1 MWSILTVMRTV
12 ERRSLA
18 AEDRDLA
25 EQIGVRLRAARL
37 RAGLTQREVA
47 EGRYTKAYVSALENG
62 LIKPSMAALR
72 FLAERLGTTASDL
85 LADADG
91 RWTRMEA
98 DLRLA
103 SGDWSSAADAYRS
116 MLEAEPPSAERG
128 RLLLGLAEA
137 LCRLGRP
144 EEAVRIA
151 AEADER
157 LSGAKL
163 ADAARLARYWLA
175 SAHHQSDNPTE
186 ARLLLERLL
195 SVDSDE
201 PQLQPDFRVRVL
213 VALASVLSQ
222 AGEPKRALLFLEEAR
237 GIGADLDDRRRAS
250 LLASLAVG
258 YRATGDMEAAIRTG
272 LQGLAL
278 YRASEAIAES
288 ASVENELA
296 LIYLDLGNARE
307 AGKHAAA
314 ARAAFEAAGDE
325 FWLAHVAETEAR
337 ISLVNGDLADATGK
351 ATAAAVL
358 ARRTGNRKAE
368 ISSLLTE
375 ARIARARGDAAGAS
389 SVLGGAVELARSGPK
404 PRLRELLTEW
414 SELLAEAGDLQ
425 RAYELSR
432 EALALV

>member
-1 MWSILTVMRTV
+1 MRTI

-25 EQIGVRLRAARL
+25 EQIGVRLRAARH

-98 DLRLA
+98 ELRLA
-103 SGDWSSAADAYRS
+103 SGDWATAEDAFRS
-116 MLEAEPPSAERG
+116 ILDTNRPALERG
-128 RLLLGLAEA
+128 KLLLGLAEA
-137 LCRLGRP
+137 MCRLGRP
-144 EEAVRIA
+144 AEAVRIA
-151 AEADER
+151 AEADE
-157 LSGAKL
+157 LLTAAKQMES
-163 ADAARLARYWLA
+163 ARAARYWLA

-186 ARLLLERLL
+186 ARLLLENLL
-195 SVDSDE
+195 APDHDAT
-201 PQLQPDFRVRVL
+201 QLQPDFHVRVL
-213 VALASVLSQ
+213 VALSSVLTQ

-250 LLASLAVG
+250 LLYSLAVG

-278 YRASEAIAES
+278 FRAGEATAES
-288 ASVENELA
+288 AMVENELA
-296 LIYLDLGNARE
+296 LIYLGLGNNRE
-307 AGKHAAA
+307 AAKHAAL
-314 ARAAFEAAGDE
+314 ARAVFEAGRDE
-325 FWLAHVAETEAR
+325 FMLAHVAETDAQIALAKGNVDEATAKAKAA
-337 ISLVNGDLADATGK
+337 VDLARK
-351 ATAAAVL
+351 A
-358 ARRTGNRKAE
+358 GNQKAE
-368 ISSLLTE
+368 ISALLTE
-375 ARIARARGDAAGAS
+375 ARAARAGGDAARAAE
-389 SVLGGAVELARSGPK
+389 VLGGAVELARKGPK
-404 PRLRELLTEW
+404 PRLREILSEW
-414 SELLAEAGDLQ
+414 SELLAESGDLK

-432 EALALV
+432 EALGLV

>member
-1 MWSILTVMRTV
+1 MKTV

-91 RWTRMEA
+91 RWTRVEA
-98 DLRLA
+98 ELRLA
-103 SGDWSSAADAYRS
+103 SGDWATAEDAFRS
-116 MLEAEPPSAERG
+116 ILDNDPPAVERG
-128 RLLLGLAEA
+128 KLLLGLAEA
-137 LCRLGRP
+137 MCRLGRP
-144 EEAVRIA
+144 AEAVRVA
-151 AEADER
+151 AEAEER
-157 LSGAKL
+157 LS
-163 ADAARLARYWLA
+163 AANLTDPARQARYWLA
-175 SAHHQSDNPTE
+175 SAHHQSDNPAE
-186 ARLLLERLL
+186 ARLLLEKLL
-195 SVDSDE
+195 AADGDGM
-201 PQLQPDFRVRVL
+201 PLQPDFRVRIL
-213 VALASVLSQ
+213 VSLASVLSH

-250 LLASLAVG
+250 LLASLAMG

-278 YRASEAIAES
+278 YRASEATAES

-296 LIYLDLGNARE
+296 LIYLGMGNTRE
-307 AGKHAAA
+307 AAKHVAA
-314 ARAAFEAAGDE
+314 ARTAFEAAGDQ
-325 FWLAHVAETEAR
+325 FWLAHVAETEAQVALAKG
-337 ISLVNGDLADATGK
+337 SLDEATTK
-351 ATAAAVL
+351 ATSAAQL
-358 ARRTGNRKAE
+358 ARKTGNQKAE
-368 ISSLLTE
+368 ISALLTE
-375 ARIARARGDAAGAS
+375 ARAARARGDAARAAV
-389 SVLGGAVELARSGPK
+389 VLGVAVELARSGPK
-404 PRLRELLTEW
+404 PRLREILTEW
-414 SELLAEAGDLQ
+414 SELLAESGDLQ

-432 EALALV
+432 EALGLV